1 MSSEWNWLIQSYNR
15 DRILIEWAMENSTLG
30 RIISVEKEIQQHL
43 DLERVKALECLENEK
58 NTYERKLLGEEEH
71 IKQEF
76 ARKLEKAAT
85 EAEASASAL
94 IDAARAAAATLENLD
109 EKSLAQIVARY
120 IGRILPGNRP

>member
-1 MSSEWNWLIQSYNR
+1 
-15 DRILIEWAMENSTLG
+15 MENSTLG

-43 DLERVKALECLENEK
+43 DLERVKALEWLENEK
-58 NTYERKLLGEEEH
+58 STYERKLREEEEH

-76 ARKLEKAAT
+76 ERKLGQAVT

-94 IDAARAAAATLENLD
+94 IDDARAAAATLENFD

-120 IGRILPGNRP
+120 IGRVLPGSRP